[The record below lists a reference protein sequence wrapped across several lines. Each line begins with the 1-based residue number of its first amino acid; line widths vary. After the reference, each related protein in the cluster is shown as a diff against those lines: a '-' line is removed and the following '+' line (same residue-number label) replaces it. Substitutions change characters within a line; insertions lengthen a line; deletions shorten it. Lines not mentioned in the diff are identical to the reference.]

1 MKGWKLVILLV
12 MVSLIAYLGDA
23 QTRVKQ
29 VNRLQE
35 DNIRLRYFSTDLV
48 DRIETLPG
56 GVNSLQEM
64 MKNSDGLYDLNDLTT
79 QQ

>member
-12 MVSLIAYLGDA
+12 MVSLIAYLGGA